1 MTEKQKAHILVLIAT
16 VLIALSFI
24 VSGKLSGLINPISLT
39 LFRFVLAFII
49 LLPFILVIKKYRV
62 KIKKSFIKGLKISLF
77 YSLYFILL
85 FKALEYTT
93 ALNTATLFTL
103 VPLLTAIL
111 AGFIFKDKLNI
122 LKVSIYLLGM
132 IGTLI
137 VIFDGNIEAFTKLTF
152 NYGDIIFLFA
162 IVSMAFY
169 SISAKYLYEEDDEV
183 LVLTL
188 MTLFGGIIWMGFVLV
203 AFDIPLQWD
212 KIEGIYFNYMI
223 YLSIGATLFT
233 VFLYQKATVILGP
246 NAVMSYVYLNPAI
259 VAIIMYIFENETINQ
274 NVLLGILLSIFATII
289 LLKENA
295 KIKKN

>member
-39 LFRFVLAFII
+39 LFRFVLAFIV

-122 LKVSIYLLGM
+122 FKISIYLLGM
-132 IGTLI
+132 IGTLV
-137 VIFDGNIEAFTKLTF
+137 VIFDGSIDAFVKLTF

-169 SISAKYLYEEDDEV
+169 SISTKYFYEEDDEV

-188 MTLFGGIIWMGFVLV
+188 MTLFGGIIWMALVLV
-203 AFDIPLQWD
+203 AFDIPLQWE
-212 KIEGIYFNYMI
+212 KIEGKYFNYMI

-246 NAVMSYVYLNPAI
+246 NKVMSYVYLNPAF
-259 VAIIMYIFENETINQ
+259 VAIIIYLFESQTINQ
-274 NVLLGILLSIFATII
+274 KVFIGILLSVFATII
-289 LLKENA
+289 LLKQNK